1 MLTRK
6 ITLDIKTLYQDRSL
20 IEDKEYFNTTLMYKV
35 LYHNG
40 TPNPVQRSSENV
52 SRFYLSTSVVLN
64 ETKLE
69 RYFYKLPWYVC
80 PTLFL
85 QKVLTFFIFFR
96 FERARECKVELI
108 YENDI
113 HGKRVFGSKSQ
124 LMMAALS
131 GAQIRVGF
139 TDVLEVFDEAKNI
152 HIHSKSNVI
161 SAELSFD
168 LLSQWVFVIV
178 DTNGNHLKR
187 SKGNHLI
194 S

>member
-1 MLTRK
+1 MKQNWKDTF
-6 ITLDIKTLYQDRSL
+6 T
-20 IEDKEYFNTTLMYKV
+20 NCPGMY
-35 LYHNG
+35 
-40 TPNPVQRSSENV
+40 VQ
-52 SRFYLSTSVVLN
+52 LC
-64 ETKLE
+64 
-69 RYFYKLPWYVC
+69 FYKR
-80 PTLFL
+80 FL
-85 QKVLTFFIFFR
+85 HFSSFLGLKELENAKWQ
-96 FERARECKVELI
+96 LI
-108 YENDI
+108 YENNI

>member
-1 MLTRK
+1 MKYSSLLTRK

-52 SRFYLSTSVVLN
+52 SRFYLSTSVVLI

-96 FERARECKVELI
+96 FERARECKVAIDLWKWYSWKESFWEQI
-108 YENDI
+108 SVNDGCI
-113 HGKRVFGSKSQ
+113 IWSSDTSWLYRCTGSFWWSEKYTYS
-124 LMMAALS
+124 
-131 GAQIRVGF
+131 
-139 TDVLEVFDEAKNI
+139 
-152 HIHSKSNVI
+152 
-161 SAELSFD
+161 
-168 LLSQWVFVIV
+168 
-178 DTNGNHLKR
+178 
-187 SKGNHLI
+187 
-194 S
+194 